1 MSGNTR
7 EAEDYS
13 TNPNTVK
20 ARRRKMKLNGAK
32 KVEDAART
40 ADYKAMIYA
49 RKVVQAKEEY
59 KTASDSEK
67 SAMLEKAMR
76 DTMTKRRARGQDTMS
91 KMAAFEAGMYEHRP
105 SITGPQTRVPISAF
119 LEDNGFVPSRPS
131 RKGGAER
138 HNATSDPINNTTNCS
153 VEPVTPNSFVSAPE
167 ADMTGIGNTF
177 ARANGLPSFRRS
189 RDHTSTNG
197 YSPHN
202 RQVEIPAPPRR
213 SPSLFKSQSRSLT
226 APATKPEVLTTPA
239 PFGRMT
245 PEPLIP
251 SIEDGPPDSSSSDG
265 DCLSMLRMEVV
276 HLRTICQNVLQSNS
290 NLRDLDLRNVRAEMG
305 IEKNRVTELD
315 RRVGQL
321 EGIVHALHNTSLT
334 AVVERLTKMEELVDE
349 LQDKVGSGAEAEV
362 AKMREVMGCMKEAL
376 DRVGGF

>member
-1 MSGNTR
+1 
-7 EAEDYS
+7 
-13 TNPNTVK
+13 
-20 ARRRKMKLNGAK
+20 
-32 KVEDAART
+32 
-40 ADYKAMIYA
+40 
-49 RKVVQAKEEY
+49 
-59 KTASDSEK
+59 
-67 SAMLEKAMR
+67 
-76 DTMTKRRARGQDTMS
+76 MS

-131 RKGGAER
+131 RKGGAEQ
-138 HNATSDPINNTTNCS
+138 HNATSDPINNTPNGS
-153 VEPVTPNSFVSAPE
+153 VDPVTPPSFASAPE

-177 ARANGLPSFRRS
+177 ARANGLPSFHRR
-189 RDHTSTNG
+189 RDQTLANG

-202 RQVEIPAPPRR
+202 RQVDTPAPPRR
-213 SPSLFKSQSRSLT
+213 SPNLFKNQSRSLT
-226 APATKPEVLTTPA
+226 APATKAEVPTTPA

-245 PEPLIP
+245 PELLIP
-251 SIEDGPPDSSSSDG
+251 SIEDGPGLSSSDG

-276 HLRTICQNVLQSNS
+276 HLRTICQNVLQSNN
-290 NLRDLDLRNVRAEMG
+290 NLRDLDLRNIRAETS

-321 EGIVHALHNTSLT
+321 EGMVHALQNTSVT
-334 AVVERLTKMEELVDE
+334 AVVERLTKMEKLVDE

-362 AKMREVMGCMKEAL
+362 AKMMEVMGCTKEAL